1 MEKTLLEILP
11 LAIAATFSPSGLL
24 FVTMILSGKDRP
36 VKNSVVFLSGA
47 ILFLIALGS
56 FIMVAYNSAVTSKG
70 HPGTFAGAI
79 DILLGLLIIV
89 VIGRSLIFK
98 KKEKTVEKKQ
108 GRRPYLIMGFLF
120 MLINASSLIPFIAA
134 SKIIA
139 ENDIGFVNALIA
151 FIALILIT
159 MFMVSFPVLVILLM
173 PGRSEKVMVPVKS
186 FISRH
191 GTQVA
196 QAYYFLI
203 ALYLIYKGVTGIR
216 G

>member
-1 MEKTLLEILP
+1 M
-11 LAIAATFSPSGLL
+11 
-24 FVTMILSGKDRP
+24 TMILSGKDRS

-70 HPGTFAGAI
+70 HTGTFAGAI
-79 DILLGLLIIV
+79 DILLGRLIIV

-203 ALYLIYKGVTGIR
+203 ALYLIYHGVAVIR